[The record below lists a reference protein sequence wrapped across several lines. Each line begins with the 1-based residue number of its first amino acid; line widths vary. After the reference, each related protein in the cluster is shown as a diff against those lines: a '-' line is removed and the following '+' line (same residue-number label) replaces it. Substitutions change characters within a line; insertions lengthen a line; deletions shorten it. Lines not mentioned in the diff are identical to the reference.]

1 MKINP
6 TLDRVIVKKVD
17 FEELYKG
24 SIILINSSKNDI
36 NKYIYEVMEV
46 GPGGKINNEF
56 IEMCIKP
63 GDKVII
69 PEYIGSEINIDNQTY
84 RILRQKEILAIVE

>member
-17 FEELYKG
+17 FDEIYK
-24 SIILINSSKNDI
+24 SNIILVNSSKNDI
-36 NKYIYEVMEV
+36 NKFIYEVCEV
-46 GPGGKINNEF
+46 GPGGIVNEEN
-56 IEMCIKP
+56 IEMIVKP

-69 PEYIGSEINIDNQTY
+69 PEYIGSEINIDNQLY

>member
-6 TLDRVIVKKVD
+6 TLDRVIVKKVNFD
-17 FEELYKG
+17 EIYKTK
-24 SIILINSSKNDI
+24 IILVNSSKNDI
-36 NKYIYEVMEV
+36 NKFIYEVVEV
-46 GPGGKINNEF
+46 GPGGKVNEEF
-56 IEMCIKP
+56 IDMIVKP

-69 PEYIGSEINIDNQTY
+69 PEYIGSEINIDNQLY